1 MRLTLIL
8 LCCLGLFAGPV
19 LAAGA
24 SKVAVRG
31 GDGRFTLLV
40 DDKPFFIDGVGGD
53 ARLPLLKE
61 IGGNAFR
68 TWGADDLGP
77 KLDEAQRLGLKVAV
91 GVWLEHERKGG
102 DYDDPK
108 FAAAQVGRV
117 ERAVRAY
124 KDHPAVLLW
133 GIGNEMEGY
142 GQGDKAS
149 IWKTVEA
156 AAALAKRLD
165 PNHPTMT
172 VIAEVGGARV
182 RSIHEFCPSIDLV
195 GINSY
200 AGLPSMP
207 ARYRAAGGT
216 KPYAVTEFGVP
227 GTWEVAKTDWGVAVE
242 PTSTEKAAFLRKS
255 YEKGV
260 LAERDGLCLG
270 SFAFLWGNKQ
280 ETTATWFGLLL
291 ADGSRVGSVDVLHE
305 FWTGAPPADRV
316 PAIASLAVD
325 TQRPAA
331 GATLTATLD
340 ATDPEGEM
348 LETMWELRREATKL
362 GIGGDAEEGPD
373 LTGGAVVRGDAKGA
387 TVRVPKEVGAY
398 RLFVIVRDGHGGAAT
413 ANVPL
418 LVEGGAK

>member
-1 MRLTLIL
+1 M
-8 LCCLGLFAGPV
+8 
-19 LAAGA
+19 
-24 SKVAVRG
+24 
-31 GDGRFTLLV
+31 
-40 DDKPFFIDGVGGD
+40 
-53 ARLPLLKE
+53 
-61 IGGNAFR
+61 
-68 TWGADDLGP
+68 
-77 KLDEAQRLGLKVAV
+77 
-91 GVWLEHERKGG
+91 
-102 DYDDPK
+102 
-108 FAAAQVGRV
+108 
-117 ERAVRAY
+117 RAY

-142 GQGDKAS
+142 AQGDKAS
-149 IWKTVEA
+149 IWKAVEA

-270 SFAFLWGNKQ
+270 SFAFP
-280 ETTATWFGLLL
+280 
-291 ADGSRVGSVDVLHE
+291 VG
-305 FWTGAPPADRV
+305 
-316 PAIASLAVD
+316 
-325 TQRPAA
+325 Q
-331 GATLTATLD
+331 
-340 ATDPEGEM
+340 
-348 LETMWELRREATKL
+348 
-362 GIGGDAEEGPD
+362 
-373 LTGGAVVRGDAKGA
+373 
-387 TVRVPKEVGAY
+387 
-398 RLFVIVRDGHGGAAT
+398 
-413 ANVPL
+413 
-418 LVEGGAK
+418 